1 MTVWLPDAKVSE
13 RIRQVEQFLELDATF
28 GYDEVEVLVGRLN
41 HVAYLF
47 PQMKCNISSSYQWL
61 KSWVDKHA
69 KRPAPQDV
77 TKDMQVDPIP
87 PETWLEAPVYSPKN
101 PPEDPLTDAISQ
113 GPQGLPRPE
122 TNQTVKADSS
132 SRWKHWP
139 RFFRDQRFQQ
149 LEPLVSLA
157 ETDSSSCWE
166 HWSQFLRPT
175 APAAGTIGL
184 TC

>member
-13 RIRQVEQFLELDATF
+13 RIRQVEQFLELNATF

-77 TKDMQVDPIP
+77 TEDMYRWSHV
-87 PETWLEAPVYSPKN
+87 LCNYSC
-101 PPEDPLTDAISQ
+101 ARHSAV
-113 GPQGLPRPE
+113 
-122 TNQTVKADSS
+122 TVLGYVRNFGQKI
-132 SRWKHWP
+132 
-139 RFFRDQRFQQ
+139 FIC
-149 LEPLVSLA
+149 VSK
-157 ETDSSSCWE
+157 
-166 HWSQFLRPT
+166 P
-175 APAAGTIGL
+175 
-184 TC
+184 